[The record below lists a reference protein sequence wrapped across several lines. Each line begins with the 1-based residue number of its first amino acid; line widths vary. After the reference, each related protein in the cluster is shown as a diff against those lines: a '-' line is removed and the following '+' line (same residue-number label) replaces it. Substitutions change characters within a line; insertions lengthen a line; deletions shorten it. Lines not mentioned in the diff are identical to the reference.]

1 MIGKGCFFL
10 VGEINYKQLF
20 CVQGKK
26 MMKIKGGLGLW
37 SVVLAAGLAFF
48 GDVQGNVA
56 GSVIAG
62 RSDVTASG
70 GVAGSDVQGGAINN
84 SRIRVKFTFGGAAW
98 AAADGATVKSNTA
111 KSSAA
116 DGNEQAAE
124 MAAEAAEPETFDYKT
139 VSSKLAEIEA
149 EIRQDNFTRQTL
161 DDASAFLAQQDTKLD
176 QFIHDIEKNSKYA
189 EESLAALGEAPAEGM
204 SEDPAMAEM
213 RSKYTAL
220 VNNYKSRMSEANLLK
235 VEISRISSII
245 AEARSRIII
254 GNLVAE
260 QNVIISPQNFVTAI
274 SDAAV
279 FFWQIAMSPIEW
291 YKGLSDEERDSVAH
305 SWWYVLLVLTVV
317 LSIGLFIRQYIIRH
331 WGYGHTEDYPRY
343 GQKIVVAVITAIAYG
358 VIPSLLIGGCLLW
371 QLTNVSLT
379 HSKFGVVLANV
390 LYYSLYITLIRAL
403 ARVTLAPWN
412 GRWRLFNISDE
423 RAERVFAATTLS
435 IILLGAAA
443 CIRRIAGYFEAS
455 DALVLLLE
463 VAGDAI
469 KAFVIIL
476 MTSRILGQIKRKS
489 ADEETPEPE
498 PEDGRLIDGAVD
510 EGALDNPDLA
520 AGEKSSGEKAAGQ
533 TEIVIIEKGEK
544 SSGEKAEDDDSAKG
558 KKEAAAVKK
567 ESAAVASSQ
576 AAAAEKSAPADK
588 NAAGIA
594 IGSAEDEEAEKM
606 PLSSKIIISTTLF
619 ALITFGV
626 SLFGYP
632 ELATF
637 IFNRFIA
644 SVLFVGAFVIV
655 RRFISDL
662 IRRSIVFWIKTFKMR
677 KRLLSKADLLM
688 TLFVTPLLLLF
699 LAYSLL
705 VLWGIPGAFMVQAA
719 KKLMFGFKVGGI
731 NISLISII
739 TGLAVFV
746 ISLMLMRMMKKRLAN
761 NLLNRINMDEGIRH
775 SLISGFS
782 FTGIIISA
790 ILAIVAMGIDLS
802 NLAVIAGAL
811 SVGIGFGLQ
820 DVIKNLVSGIILLF
834 ERPFK
839 VGDWVLIGGEEG
851 KIKQINIRSTEVE
864 TFNKAS
870 VIIPNATL
878 ISSSLTNLTH
888 GNNWQRQSVLVG
900 VSYDSDA
907 DQVTR
912 LLLECARSC
921 KKVMRVPAP
930 YVLFKNFGES
940 SLDFELRFY
949 VSDIWSGWQASSD
962 IRYEILRRFRDENIN
977 IAYPQIVVHQGSED
991 TSVKGWQT
999 NV

>member
-1 MIGKGCFFL
+1 
-10 VGEINYKQLF
+10 
-20 CVQGKK
+20 

-56 GSVIAG
+56 GSGVAASGVAADGNVAGSDVAGKSGVAAGSDVAGGVIAG
-62 RSDVTASG
+62 RSGVAAGSVAASG
-70 GVAGSDVQGGAINN
+70 GVAASGDVQGGAINN

-116 DGNEQAAE
+116 DDNGQAAE

-558 KKEAAAVKK
+558 KKEAAGAKK

-705 VLWGIPGAFMVQAA
+705 VLWGIPGAFMLQAA
-719 KKLMFGFKVGGI
+719 KKP
-731 NISLISII
+731 
-739 TGLAVFV
+739 
-746 ISLMLMRMMKKRLAN
+746 LMLMRMMKKRLAN

>member
-1 MIGKGCFFL
+1 M
-10 VGEINYKQLF
+10 
-20 CVQGKK
+20 
-26 MMKIKGGLGLW
+26 W

-56 GSVIAG
+56 GSNVAG
-62 RSDVTASG
+62 KSGVAASGNVAGSGVAADG
-70 GVAGSDVQGGAINN
+70 GVAVDGSVAGGAMNN
-84 SRIRVKFTFGGAAW
+84 SRIRVKFTFGRAAW
-98 AAADGATVKSNTA
+98 AAADGATAKNNAAAKSNTA
-111 KSSAA
+111 TKSNAE
-116 DGNEQAAE
+116 DDNGQVAE

-139 VSSKLAEIEA
+139 VSAKLAEIEA

-245 AEARSRIII
+245 TEARSRIII

-443 CIRRIAGYFEAS
+443 CIRRIAGYFEVS

-476 MTSRILGQIKRKS
+476 MTSRILGQIKRKP
-489 ADEETPEPE
+489 AEETPEPE

-510 EGALDNPDLA
+510 EGALDNSDLA

-544 SSGEKAEDDDSAKG
+544 AGGEKAEDDDSAKG

-594 IGSAEDEEAEKM
+594 IGGAEDEEAEKM
-606 PLSSKIIISTTLF
+606 LLSSKIIISTTLF

-705 VLWGIPGAFMVQAA
+705 VLWGIPGAFMLQAA

-888 GNNWQRQSVLVG
+888 GNNWQRQSVMVG

>member
-1 MIGKGCFFL
+1 M
-10 VGEINYKQLF
+10 
-20 CVQGKK
+20 
-26 MMKIKGGLGLW
+26 W

-48 GDVQGNVA
+48 GDVQGDVAGSGVAASGVAADGNVASGGVA

-62 RSDVTASG
+62 RSGVAASG
-70 GVAGSDVQGGAINN
+70 VAVDGSVAGGAIN
-84 SRIRVKFTFGGAAW
+84 SGRIRVKFTFGRAAW

-116 DGNEQAAE
+116 DGNGQVAE

-139 VSSKLAEIEA
+139 VSAKLAEIEA

-245 AEARSRIII
+245 TEARSRIII

-443 CIRRIAGYFEAS
+443 CIRRIAGYFEVS

-476 MTSRILGQIKRKS
+476 MTSRILGQIKRKP
-489 ADEETPEPE
+489 AEETPEPE

-510 EGALDNPDLA
+510 EGALDNSDLA

-544 SSGEKAEDDDSAKG
+544 AGGEKAEDDDSAKG

-594 IGSAEDEEAEKM
+594 IGGAEDEEAEKM
-606 PLSSKIIISTTLF
+606 LLSSKIIISTTLF

-705 VLWGIPGAFMVQAA
+705 VLWGIPGAFMLQAA

-888 GNNWQRQSVLVG
+888 GNNWQRQSVMVG

>member
-1 MIGKGCFFL
+1 
-10 VGEINYKQLF
+10 
-20 CVQGKK
+20 

-56 GSVIAG
+56 GSDVAG
-62 RSDVTASG
+62 KSGVAVDG
-70 GVAGSDVQGGAINN
+70 GVAGGDVAGSGVAASGVAVDGSVAGGAIN
-84 SRIRVKFTFGGAAW
+84 SGRIRVKFTFGRAAW
-98 AAADGATVKSNTA
+98 AAADGAMVKSNTA

-116 DGNEQAAE
+116 DGNGQAAE

-139 VSSKLAEIEA
+139 VSAKLAEIEA

-245 AEARSRIII
+245 TEARSRIII

-443 CIRRIAGYFEAS
+443 CIRRIAGYFEVS

-520 AGEKSSGEKAAGQ
+520 AGEKSSGEKVAGR

-594 IGSAEDEEAEKM
+594 IGGAEDEEAEKM

-705 VLWGIPGAFMVQAA
+705 VLWGIPGAFMLQAA

>member
-1 MIGKGCFFL
+1 
-10 VGEINYKQLF
+10 
-20 CVQGKK
+20 

-56 GSVIAG
+56 GSGVA
-62 RSDVTASG
+62 ASG
-70 GVAGSDVQGGAINN
+70 VAVDGSVASGDVQGGAMNN
-84 SRIRVKFTFGGAAW
+84 SRIRVKFTFGRAAW
-98 AAADGATVKSNTA
+98 AAADGATAKNNAAAKSNTA
-111 KSSAA
+111 TKSNA
-116 DGNEQAAE
+116 DGNGQAAE

-139 VSSKLAEIEA
+139 VSAKLAEIEA

-245 AEARSRIII
+245 TEARSRIII

-443 CIRRIAGYFEAS
+443 CIRRIAGYFEVS

-520 AGEKSSGEKAAGQ
+520 AGEKSSGGKAAGQ
-533 TEIVIIEKGEK
+533 TEIVIIDKGEK
-544 SSGEKAEDDDSAKG
+544 AGGEKAEDDDSAKG

-594 IGSAEDEEAEKM
+594 IGGAEDEEAEKM
-606 PLSSKIIISTTLF
+606 SLSSKIIISTTLF

-888 GNNWQRQSVLVG
+888 GNNWQRQSVMVG